1 MKLSFE
7 KLCDMINDDAKELN
21 RVWHYVVKH
30 KLEFTSNQ
38 IRFLNDR
45 LNEIGAKVINNE
57 VIKKEEQ
64 IDLLMI
70 RIADCR
76 WEIGKLN
83 ECYDYATSIEDDLTQ
98 KEREYLGEMFWY
110 CYQDIID
117 REQQEYE
124 QLKKEFKMQHSN
136 KEYNAALHTRKKR

>member
-7 KLCDMINDDAKELN
+7 KLCDMINDDAKLTELN

-70 RIADCR
+70 RIVDGR
-76 WEIGKLN
+76 LV
-83 ECYDYATSIEDDLTQ
+83 S
-98 KEREYLGEMFWY
+98 
-110 CYQDIID
+110 
-117 REQQEYE
+117 
-124 QLKKEFKMQHSN
+124 
-136 KEYNAALHTRKKR
+136 